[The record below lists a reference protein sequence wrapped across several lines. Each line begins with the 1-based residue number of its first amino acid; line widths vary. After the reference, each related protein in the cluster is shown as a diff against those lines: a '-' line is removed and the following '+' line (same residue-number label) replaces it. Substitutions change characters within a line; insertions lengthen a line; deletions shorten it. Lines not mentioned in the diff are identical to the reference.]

1 MTPVSDGA
9 LVGVLAF
16 GLKLGLLDS
25 SLTDGVLV
33 GNLPFWVLGT
43 VTFLSL
49 LLIIDSVLVVLG
61 LHCAGFSLVVA
72 SRGYSLVA
80 ACRPLTAVASL
91 AMEHDLHCS
100 ARAQELLLPGLEH
113 RLDS

>member
-1 MTPVSDGA
+1 M
-9 LVGVLAF
+9 VGVLAF